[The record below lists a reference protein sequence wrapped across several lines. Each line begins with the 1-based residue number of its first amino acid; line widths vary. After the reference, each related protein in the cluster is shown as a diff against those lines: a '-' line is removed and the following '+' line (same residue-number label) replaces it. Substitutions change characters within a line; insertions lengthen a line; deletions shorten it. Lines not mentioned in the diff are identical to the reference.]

1 MKRSARVFTFLASIL
16 VCQGAGVL
24 GSVFTTPAISTWYA
38 GLKKPPF
45 NPPDWVFAPVWT
57 TLFLLM
63 GISLYLVWSK
73 ETPGKS
79 KKAAVAAFAIQLA
92 LNSLWS
98 FLFFGLHAPLLGLL
112 DIVVLWSFIL
122 LTLLLFYHLSRPAA
136 FLLLPYLLWVSFAT
150 ALNYALFA
158 LNR

>member
-1 MKRSARVFTFLASIL
+1 MKRSTRVFVFLASIL

-24 GSVFTTPAISTWYA
+24 GSVFTAPAIPTWYA

-45 NPPDWVFAPVWT
+45 NPPDWIFAPVWT

-73 ETPGKS
+73 ETLGKS

-98 FLFFGLHAPLLGLL
+98 FLFFGLRAPLFGLL
-112 DIVVLWSFIL
+112 EIVVLWLFIL
-122 LTLLLFYHLSRPAA
+122 LTLLLFYRLSRPAA
-136 FLLLPYLLWVSFAT
+136 FLLLPYLVWVSFAT

>member
-1 MKRSARVFTFLASIL
+1 MKRSARIFMFLASIL

-24 GSVFTTPAISTWYA
+24 GSVFTAPAIPTWYA
-38 GLKKPPF
+38 GLKKPSF

-63 GISLYLVWSK
+63 GISLYFVWSK

-98 FLFFGLHAPLLGLL
+98 FLFFGLHVPLFGLL
-112 DIVVLWSFIL
+112 EIFVLWFFIL
-122 LTLLLFYHLSRPAA
+122 LTLFLFYRLSRPAA

-150 ALNYALFA
+150 VLNYALFT

>member
-1 MKRSARVFTFLASIL
+1 MKRSARIFMFLASIL

-24 GSVFTTPAISTWYA
+24 GSVFTAPAIPTWYA
-38 GLKKPPF
+38 DLKKPSF

-79 KKAAVAAFAIQLA
+79 KKASVAAFAIQLA

-98 FLFFGLHAPLLGLL
+98 FLFFGLHAPLFGLL
-112 DIVVLWSFIL
+112 EIVVLWFFIL
-122 LTLLLFYHLSRPAA
+122 LTLFLFYRLSRLAA

-150 ALNYALFA
+150 VLNYALFA

>member
-1 MKRSARVFTFLASIL
+1 MKRSARIFMFLASIL

-24 GSVFTTPAISTWYA
+24 GSVFTAPAIPTWYA
-38 GLKKPPF
+38 DLKKPSF

-79 KKAAVAAFAIQLA
+79 KKAAVAAFAIQLS

-98 FLFFGLHAPLLGLL
+98 FLFFGLHAPLFGLL
-112 DIVVLWSFIL
+112 EIVVLWFFIL
-122 LTLLLFYHLSRPAA
+122 LTLLLFYRLSRPAA

-150 ALNYALFA
+150 VLNYALFA